1 MPKAKKSSASRLSWL
16 VDVSES
22 LSELS
27 SNAPIFV
34 KLHEQKQPCESP
46 TPAQHPYC
54 ELNVVLQGEGVSFVE
69 NEEKQR
75 LSNEVLLLGPGV
87 PHWGK
92 VTKFPHRAI
101 TVYFLP
107 SALLEFCNP
116 HVSVS
121 ILRRFTASRT
131 LDDRLISVPP
141 AMHRALVT
149 SCREMLKEFQ
159 TREFGWE
166 LRSGAILFTEIIR
179 LMRWETSRG
188 RVIGKGGDDLDWRP
202 VVLALRHL
210 REHYTTQIYAKDVA
224 EAAGIS
230 ETRLKVIFRNAL
242 GMPWVKYLQIY
253 RSHRAALFLCEG
265 KLNVTEI
272 AYSVGF
278 ESLSHF
284 NLTFRAAMGVSP
296 SEYEKKM
303 RGTKKQAMEKVKRLR

>member
-1 MPKAKKSSASRLSWL
+1 MPRAKKTSVNRLSWI

-22 LSELS
+22 PSELGLD
-27 SNAPIFV
+27 APIFV
-34 KLHEQKQPCESP
+34 KLYEQKHLGESSA
-46 TPAQHPYC
+46 PAQHPYC
-54 ELNVVLQGEGVSFVE
+54 ELNVLLEGDGISFVE

-75 LSNEVLLLGPGV
+75 SSNGVLLLGPGV

-92 VTKFPHRAI
+92 VTKFPFRSI

-107 SALLEFCNP
+107 SILLEFCNP

-131 LDDRLISVPP
+131 LDDRLVSVPP
-141 AMHRALVT
+141 AMHRSLVL
-149 SCREMLKEFQ
+149 SCREMLKEFRA
-159 TREFGWE
+159 REFGWE

-179 LMRWETSRG
+179 LIRWETARG
-188 RVIGKGGDDLDWRP
+188 RLIGEGGDDLDWRP

-210 REHYTTQIYAKDVA
+210 REHYTTQIYSKDVA

-230 ETRLKVIFRNAL
+230 ETRLKIIFRNAL

-253 RSHRAALFLCEG
+253 RSHRAALLLCEG
-265 KLNVTEI
+265 KLNITEI

-284 NLTFRAAMGVSP
+284 NLTFRATMGVSP
-296 SEYEKKM
+296 SEYEKKI
-303 RGTKKQAMEKVKRLR
+303 RGTKKQRVENLKRRL